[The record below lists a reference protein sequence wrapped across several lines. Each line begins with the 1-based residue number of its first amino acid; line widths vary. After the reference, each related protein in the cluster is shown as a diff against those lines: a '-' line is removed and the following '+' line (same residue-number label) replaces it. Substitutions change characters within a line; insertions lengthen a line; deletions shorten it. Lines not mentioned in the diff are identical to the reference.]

1 MKKYF
6 RRLNKKQ
13 RTFFFST
20 IGVFLIFGI
29 FLTFPVFYKLNYKSF
44 KEEEKQVEVPKLKII
59 DLNSKSRP
67 IAVMIN
73 NIGVAR
79 DYHSG
84 LQDAYLVYEMIV
96 EGGLTRLMA
105 IFKDATT

>member
-1 MKKYF
+1 MKKHL

-13 RTFFFST
+13 RGILFSM
-20 IGVFLIFGI
+20 IGIVLVLGL
-29 FLTFPVFYKLNYKSF
+29 FLTFPVFYQLNQKET
-44 KEEEKQVEVPKLKII
+44 KEEEKQVEVPKLQIL

-84 LQDAYLVYEMIV
+84 LQEAYMVY
-96 EGGLTRLMA
+96 
-105 IFKDATT
+105 